1 MLCISIHAVIR
12 FLLRKKKCS
21 SRYVSTRAAFLFIHV
36 MKIVK
41 FPSIVCIVHG
51 SDVIRLISMKN
62 LGKSNGMIMISI
74 DFVFIT
80 HTEFILAL

>member
-1 MLCISIHAVIR
+1 
-12 FLLRKKKCS
+12 
-21 SRYVSTRAAFLFIHV
+21 

-41 FPSIVCIVHG
+41 FPGIVCIAHG

-74 DFVFIT
+74 VM
-80 HTEFILAL
+80 

>member
-1 MLCISIHAVIR
+1 MHFNSCGNKVS
-12 FLLRKKKCS
+12 FEKKKCS